1 MTGEPITPWAEY
13 HRAQWAPFAD
23 PLRPFGTDEEPW
35 LPADPGPQHGLSLL
49 DGAVVGVAWWVYL
62 TGAVSAALAVVLLL
76 LGIRAVRH
84 PGGTR

>member
-35 LPADPGPQHGLSLL
+35 LPADPGPQRGVPLL
-49 DGAVVGVAWWVYL
+49 DVDDPGRWWLV
-62 TGAVSAALAVVLLL
+62 ALAVVLLL
-76 LGIRAVRH
+76 LGLRAVRR
-84 PGGTR
+84 P